1 MGWTE
6 GYQSETDYV
15 LGYFPEL
22 SPNLIRFGMTLSG
35 YAPPPDGP
43 YLELGFGL
51 GLSLNLHAASNPG
64 EFWGTDFLP
73 WHVAEARLLGAAS
86 GARLLDDSFEELA
99 ERQDL
104 PQFSW
109 MTAHGVY
116 SWIDP
121 RQRSVLR
128 GLYRDR
134 LTPGAAVYLSYNTM
148 PGWAETAPVQRFLR
162 FYVEN
167 MSSLSDPLVARLKE
181 AFGLINLMR
190 TAKAGAFENRP
201 LLLTRL
207 ERAESSDFAYL
218 AHEYINT
225 SWDPLYFSDVA
236 HEMSEAKLRFACGSN
251 PMEAIPALSEPPAI
265 KEILATIGD
274 ATMRHQMIDYAVNRG
289 FRKDI
294 FVRGGRRLPEA
305 EYRSRVLALR
315 ITNASMSDPEA
326 WEFDGPMGKVQL
338 HENHYAP
345 ALDVLRRASR
355 PMTLR
360 DLGAA
365 TQKDFNTIKEV
376 AASLVGAGLAHACH
390 EEDATSAVRKKC
402 AALNKVIRERAAI
415 DGQIQFLASPVTGT
429 GIRVSR
435 FEQFFISAIEAR
447 QDGPAALAKHA
458 FAQLQSV
465 GHAAVVDGTVLKTE
479 AENLEYFTG
488 QARTFLDKRL
498 PLLKRLGIA

>member
-1 MGWTE
+1 VGWTE

-43 YLELGFGL
+43 YLELGFGR

-148 PGWAETAPVQRFLR
+148 PGWAEMAPLQRFLR

-167 MSSLSDPLVARLKE
+167 MSSPSDTVEARLKE
-181 AFGLINLMR
+181 AFGLIDLMR
-190 TAKAGAFENRP
+190 TAQAGAFENRP
-201 LLLTRL
+201 HLLTRL
-207 ERAESSDFAYL
+207 ERAAKSDISYI
-218 AHEYINT
+218 AHEYLNAG
-225 SWDPLYFSDVA
+225 WDVLYFSDVA
-236 HEMSEAKLRFACGSN
+236 HEMSEAKLRFACGSS

-265 KEILATIGD
+265 KDILATIGD

-338 HENHYAP
+338 HESHYAP

-376 AASLVGAGLAHACH
+376 AAALVGAGLAYACH

-429 GIRVSR
+429 GIQVSR

-447 QDGPAALAKHA
+447 QDGAAALAKHA